1 MVVFGCAL
9 AQSVRFWWLLFVQ
22 WKVKA
27 FNNQQCKCTSVL
39 KNCHLKKFILSI
51 GSKCIYMCFGF
62 SVSRCNSQKK
72 TFVTAR
78 HLVSS
83 VSSPAKTHV
92 MHGMI

>member
-39 KNCHLKKFILSI
+39 EKLSFEEVHLEYKK
-51 GSKCIYMCFGF
+51 
-62 SVSRCNSQKK
+62 
-72 TFVTAR
+72 
-78 HLVSS
+78 
-83 VSSPAKTHV
+83 
-92 MHGMI
+92 